1 MRYVRLLC
9 AAVLFSTLVVS
20 QGRGAP
26 PITQLRAPNAALETV
41 ELFAAMS
48 AGQLNVRYIPDDEKQ
63 ARVLFEN
70 TTGAA
75 LNVQLPEYFAAVPI
89 LAQFN
94 GPIFNPRGGQ
104 PPQQTNSA
112 MQSVTGPFS
121 GLPGPNGP
129 GQNNQNQGNNFFQQ
143 FNIPVEGLEPS
154 QMANRRSGG
163 TGFIVS
169 FCFSIPAE
177 RIVELRVGSFCLE
190 QGKDNPRP
198 STTYKLVPLEQLIEN
213 ADTMKYVMRE
223 WAAGKCTQATA
234 QAAVWHLSPLSDTLS
249 WNELAQI
256 PGELTTLGRRP
267 YFTRGELVQARQ
279 VVERADTA
287 VPEQKK
293 STLDSFSTI
302 RAKVAPR

>member
-1 MRYVRLLC
+1 MRYVHLFC
-9 AAVLFSTLVVS
+9 AAAVLSSVLVS

-26 PITQLRAPNAALETV
+26 PITRLPAPNAALETV

-48 AGQLNVRYIPDDEKQ
+48 AGQLNVRYIPDDEKR

-70 TTGAA
+70 TSGAA

-94 GPIFNPRGGQ
+94 NPIFNPRGGQ
-104 PPQQTNSA
+104 PPQQASSA

-121 GLPGPNGP
+121 NLPGQNNQ
-129 GQNNQNQGNNFFQQ
+129 GQNNQNQGNNFFGQ
-143 FNIPVEGLEPS
+143 G
-154 QMANRRSGG
+154 M
-163 TGFIVS
+163 
-169 FCFSIPAE
+169 FSIPAE
-177 RIVELRVGSFCLE
+177 RTVELRVGSFCLE

-198 STTYKLVPLEQLIEN
+198 SATYKLVALEQLVDN

-223 WAAGKCTQATA
+223 WAEGKCTQATA
-234 QAAVWHLSPLSDTLS
+234 QAAMWHLSPLSDTLS

-256 PGELTTLGRRP
+256 PGELTTVGRRP
-267 YFTRGELVQARQ
+267 YFTRSELAQARQ
-279 VVERADTA
+279 VVERADAA
-287 VPEQKK
+287 VPEQNK